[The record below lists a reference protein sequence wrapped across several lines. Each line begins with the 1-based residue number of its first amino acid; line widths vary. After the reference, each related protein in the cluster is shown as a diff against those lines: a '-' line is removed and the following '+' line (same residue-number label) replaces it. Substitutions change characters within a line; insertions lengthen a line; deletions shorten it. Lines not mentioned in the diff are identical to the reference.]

1 MKSHAK
7 SHAET
12 NRQKDVKKMS
22 HSEKQNHSN
31 VNPTEAHFSTADDS
45 PELPAWTEGDQ
56 GRFMPRR
63 VRGSCQGR
71 ALG

>member
-1 MKSHAK
+1 MNP
-7 SHAET
+7 ET
-12 NRQKDVKKMS
+12 LEPQGPDTAAV
-22 HSEKQNHSN
+22 
-31 VNPTEAHFSTADDS
+31 PTIDNADEQ
-45 PELPAWTEGDQ
+45 PRAWEEIAP

>member
-1 MKSHAK
+1 MKA
-7 SHAET
+7 
-12 NRQKDVKKMS
+12 
-22 HSEKQNHSN
+22 SEFEIAGPDGSAAPAQGEA
-31 VNPTEAHFSTADDS
+31 PTEHVA
-45 PELPAWTEGDQ
+45 AWEEIAP

>member
-1 MKSHAK
+1 MNDTKIAGPDG
-7 SHAET
+7 AE
-12 NRQKDVKKMS
+12 
-22 HSEKQNHSN
+22 
-31 VNPTEAHFSTADDS
+31 ADAVES
-45 PELPAWTEGDQ
+45 QPLAWEEIAP